1 MHPEAKADTHM
12 SISQIANKYS
22 KMRDMAK
29 EVRQKKS
36 VDTVNAK
43 KDPLNETLESV
54 YESTTKKVIAQNF
67 MKKGGGQGGG
77 KSNGSPVVSKERK
90 LVEDLNKINE
100 LNSIMRMGNGY
111 SDTEHQLY

>member
-1 MHPEAKADTHM
+1 
-12 SISQIANKYS
+12 
-22 KMRDMAK
+22 
-29 EVRQKKS
+29 
-36 VDTVNAK
+36 
-43 KDPLNETLESV
+43 
-54 YESTTKKVIAQNF
+54 